1 MARFLELPSSVF
13 VGKKNPD
20 GGRLSLKTG
29 AKPLI
34 VTPLLIGMTLTQAT
48 NALLS
53 ASLKLGTVTLTTGL
67 VTAQSVAA
75 YTKVAV
81 GTVIN
86 ITLTS

>member
-1 MARFLELPSSVF
+1 MEKFLELPSSVF

-29 AKPLI
+29 AKPLV
-34 VTPLLIGMTLTQAT
+34 VTPLLIGMTLAQAT
-48 NALLS
+48 NSLLS

-75 YTKVAV
+75 YTKVSV

>member
-1 MARFLELPSSVF
+1 MEKFLELPSSVF

-29 AKPLI
+29 TKPLI

>member
-1 MARFLELPSSVF
+1 MEKFLELPSSVF

-29 AKPLI
+29 AKPLV
-34 VTPLLIGMTLTQAT
+34 VTPLLIGMTLAQAT
-48 NALLS
+48 NSLLS

-67 VTAQSVAA
+67 VTAQSAAA

>member
-1 MARFLELPSSVF
+1 
-13 VGKKNPD
+13 
-20 GGRLSLKTG
+20 
-29 AKPLI
+29 
-34 VTPLLIGMTLTQAT
+34 MTLTQAT

-67 VTAQSVAA
+67 VTAQSVTA

>member
-1 MARFLELPSSVF
+1 MEKFLELPSSVF

-29 AKPLI
+29 AKPLV
-34 VTPLLIGMTLTQAT
+34 VTPLLIGMTLAQAT

-75 YTKVAV
+75 YTKVSV

>member
-1 MARFLELPSSVF
+1 MEKFLELPNSVF

-20 GGRLSLKTG
+20 GGRLSL
-29 AKPLI
+29 
-34 VTPLLIGMTLTQAT
+34 IGMTLAQAT

>member
-1 MARFLELPSSVF
+1 MEKFLELPNSVF

-29 AKPLI
+29 VKPLI
-34 VTPLLIGMTLTQAT
+34 VAPLLIGMTLTQAT

-81 GTVIN
+81 GTAIN

>member
-1 MARFLELPSSVF
+1 MEKFLELPSSAF
-13 VGKKNPD
+13 IGKKNPD

-29 AKPLI
+29 AKPLV
-34 VTPLLIGMTLTQAT
+34 VTPLLIGMTLAQAT

-67 VTAQSVAA
+67 VTAKSVAA
-75 YTKVAV
+75 YTKVSV

>member
-1 MARFLELPSSVF
+1 MAKFLELPSSVF

-48 NALLS
+48 NALRS
-53 ASLKLGTVTLTTGL
+53 AGLVLGTVTLTTGP
-67 VTAQSVAA
+67 VTAQSTAV
-75 YTKVAV
+75 YTKVNR

-86 ITLTS
+86 ITLTA

>member
-1 MARFLELPSSVF
+1 MEKFLELPSSVF

-29 AKPLI
+29 AKPLV

-53 ASLKLGTVTLTTGL
+53 ASLKLGTVTLTTGM
-67 VTAQSVAA
+67 VTDQSVAA